1 MTKVFKTTILV
12 LIATFVVIPK
22 SSYGLSFIYP
32 NQGQSEEQKNKD
44 IRECSVSAKE
54 QTGFDPIRSL
64 PKKDTQLSPQEQ
76 QQRQQSIQAYNQSL
90 ADCLQKRG
98 YIVSLGWLTKINSV
112 DET

>member
-1 MTKVFKTTILV
+1 MMKIVFPTTILV
-12 LIATFVVIPK
+12 LIATLLVVPRA
-22 SSYGLSFIYP
+22 SHALSFIYA

-44 IRECSVSAKE
+44 IQECSASAKE

-76 QQRQQSIQAYNQSL
+76 QQRQQRIQAYNQSL

-98 YIVSLGWLTKINSV
+98 YTVK
-112 DET
+112 